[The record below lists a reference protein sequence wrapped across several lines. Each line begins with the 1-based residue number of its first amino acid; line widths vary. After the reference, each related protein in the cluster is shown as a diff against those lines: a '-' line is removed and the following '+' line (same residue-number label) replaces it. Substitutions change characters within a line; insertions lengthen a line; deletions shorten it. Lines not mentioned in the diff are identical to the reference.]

1 MTTQFSLE
9 NNINKSFK
17 TMITIGL
24 LIAALGFIAVI
35 YPQGFGKISVMAIG
49 LIVLLGGIFRIVFA
63 AATFSM
69 GSLIMRYLYGIL
81 MSIAGIWIMMN
92 PEMGLE
98 ALTFVMAIYF
108 IIDGVTAAIYSFSL
122 MPIGGGL
129 YLLLSG
135 ILSIAIGVLIFSNW
149 TEASNYILG
158 LYVGVKLIVDGLMLA
173 LTGKALKNSI
183 KLNN

>member
-1 MTTQFSLE
+1 
-9 NNINKSFK
+9 
-17 TMITIGL
+17 
-24 LIAALGFIAVI
+24 
-35 YPQGFGKISVMAIG
+35 
-49 LIVLLGGIFRIVFA
+49 
-63 AATFSM
+63 

-81 MSIAGIWIMMN
+81 MSLAGIWIMMN

-108 IIDGVTAAIYSFSL
+108 IIDGVTAAIYSFLL

-158 LYVGVKLIVDGLMLA
+158 LYVGIKLIIDGLMLA